1 MSRMKRYQNP
11 ELYER
16 LSAEYVLGTLK
27 GRALKRFERLLR
39 ERPYIRYAVD
49 LWQQRF
55 GESVAWLPEE
65 KPPERVWRG
74 ILAEIDAETSA
85 SRRRSDESWLARF
98 FGGKGVWQA
107 ATVALAVLAAVLSLR
122 PFDSDSGMPIP
133 SYVAVLESDQD
144 TPMMVTL
151 GDMKKRMVFV
161 RMMQKPRLPPNQDLQ
176 LWAVRDPKAPPVPVG
191 VLRRDDMETELRLTP
206 PQWQRIQGAKI
217 FAVSAEP
224 RGGSPSGTPTGKIM
238 YKGQCL
244 DFI

>member
-1 MSRMKRYQNP
+1 MKRYQNP

-16 LSAEYVLGTLK
+16 LSAEYVLGMLK

-55 GESVAWLPEE
+55 GESVEWLPEE
-65 KPPERVWRG
+65 KPPEKVWRG
-74 ILAEIDAETSA
+74 IMAEIGAQAATSD
-85 SRRRSDESWLARF
+85 SLREESWLSRF
-98 FGGKGVWQA
+98 FGGKGVWQT
-107 ATVALAVLAAVLSLR
+107 ATVALAALLAVVSLR
-122 PFDSDSGMPIP
+122 PFAGDEGMPIP

-161 RMMQKPRLPPNQDLQ
+161 RMMQKPQLAPNQDLQ
-176 LWAVRDPKAPPVPVG
+176 LWAVRDPKSTPVPVG
-191 VLRRDDMETELRLTP
+191 VLRRDDMETELKLSP

-224 RGGSPSGTPTGKIM
+224 RGGSPSGAPTGKIM